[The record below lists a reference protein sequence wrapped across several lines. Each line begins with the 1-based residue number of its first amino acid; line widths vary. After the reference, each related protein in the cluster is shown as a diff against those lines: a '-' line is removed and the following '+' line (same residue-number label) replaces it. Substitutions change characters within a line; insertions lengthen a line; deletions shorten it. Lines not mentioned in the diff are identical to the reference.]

1 MTLKGIGLATS
12 LAIVTAA
19 SGANA
24 EILRLSSFEPP
35 VAHVTKNI
43 LTPWAA
49 DVNAA
54 SGGELDIQIF
64 PGGTLGR
71 NPAQQLKLVEDGVA
85 DIAWV
90 IPGYTPGRFN
100 EGTVAELPFLVP
112 SATIGSDAM
121 WDLYEQG
128 VLSGDYAN
136 FKMIGIMTSS
146 PNGFAST
153 ASITAPGDL
162 KGLNV
167 RAPGPV
173 MLSAISALDAVPV
186 GGITGPTMAEA
197 INRGLIDGTFVQ
209 FGAIET
215 FRVDEVIKTY
225 VDLPLGATPMLIV
238 MNKAKYDSLSDTARA
253 AIDANSG
260 AAFSQRFGASFDEN
274 VAEARARILGKYDI
288 DLVTPDA
295 ALAAQWQDAVSVATT
310 DWIADTENGQ
320 QIYDAFK
327 AALAKAGT
335 AQ

>member
-128 VLSGDYAN
+128 VLSG
-136 FKMIGIMTSS
+136 
-146 PNGFAST
+146 
-153 ASITAPGDL
+153 
-162 KGLNV
+162 V
-167 RAPGPV
+167 RRGRSCCRRSV
-173 MLSAISALDAVPV
+173 LWMRCLSAGSP
-186 GGITGPTMAEA
+186 
-197 INRGLIDGTFVQ
+197 
-209 FGAIET
+209 
-215 FRVDEVIKTY
+215 
-225 VDLPLGATPMLIV
+225 
-238 MNKAKYDSLSDTARA
+238 
-253 AIDANSG
+253 
-260 AAFSQRFGASFDEN
+260 
-274 VAEARARILGKYDI
+274 
-288 DLVTPDA
+288 
-295 ALAAQWQDAVSVATT
+295 AQPWPKRS
-310 DWIADTENGQ
+310 IAG
-320 QIYDAFK
+320 
-327 AALAKAGT
+327 
-335 AQ
+335 